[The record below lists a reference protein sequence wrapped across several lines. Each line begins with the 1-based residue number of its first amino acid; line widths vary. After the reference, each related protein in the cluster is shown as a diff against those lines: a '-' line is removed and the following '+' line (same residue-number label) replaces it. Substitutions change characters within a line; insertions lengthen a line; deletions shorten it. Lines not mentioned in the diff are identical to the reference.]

1 MRKNMSGVA
10 AALVALALMW
20 TVPARTA
27 SHDDE
32 AKHGDQDDLKQ
43 HHARIRADKI
53 RELYHDVEFPNS
65 VQVITGQKSVAH
77 IFAAGVRGRVTP
89 VGHFHDEQAVSEY
102 FFGLAATPTSR
113 VTTATM
119 RSLAVSGDKVAVE
132 VDIHFEK
139 LAGGGFTLRQTGFFT
154 FDDDDLVSSFDLSIL
169 NLGAA
174 VNPTSAAEREAS
186 IQGVCAVLTTGVAG
200 QPATC
205 RGENAEY
212 ADFNDCVTFMRS
224 VPYGTWD
231 RANSNTF
238 VCRQFHTLL
247 TPFRPD
253 VHCPHAGKTGG
264 GMCVDVSY
272 QSFFDEEF

>member
-1 MRKNMSGVA
+1 G
-10 AALVALALMW
+10 
-20 TVPARTA
+20 
-27 SHDDE
+27 
-32 AKHGDQDDLKQ
+32 
-43 HHARIRADKI
+43 
-53 RELYHDVEFPNS
+53 
-65 VQVITGQKSVAH
+65 
-77 IFAAGVRGRVTP
+77 RGER
-89 VGHFHDEQAVSEY
+89 VGHVQDEQAVNEY

-113 VTTATM
+113 VTTVTF

-132 VDIHFEK
+132 VDVHFEK

-154 FDDDDLVSSFDLSIL
+154 FNDDDLVSSFDLSIL

-174 VNPTSAAEREAS
+174 VNPTSDAEREAS
-186 IQGVCAVLTTGVAG
+186 IQGVCAVLTTGVPG
-200 QPATC
+200 QAATC
-205 RGENAEY
+205 PGEY
-212 ADFNDCVTFMRS
+212 ASFMDCVNFMHT

-264 GMCVDVSY
+264 GMCVDFTY